1 MIDRYDDRKQYKER
15 KNKNIEEII
24 KMQRER
30 EVGWVFEMKNT
41 TRRTRTTTDR
51 LIPRSWPS
59 VADKIS
65 IDLDFCKGSKPGRT
79 NKLSI

>member
-30 EVGWVFEMKNT
+30 DSPVEFLKW
-41 TRRTRTTTDR
+41 
-51 LIPRSWPS
+51 
-59 VADKIS
+59 KIQQEEQEQQQ
-65 IDLDFCKGSKPGRT
+65 ID
-79 NKLSI
+79 